1 MLPAATTQRDEILA
15 VSSRARSL
23 NEDEFSAVGRV
34 FLQSRLAASFG
45 TGPWENESMKLN
57 LSSKQQDGGDSLWM
71 RCEACSG
78 IVYKKVVEEKLH
90 VCPECG
96 FHFRLSAEQRIATL
110 LDEGTFEERWA
121 NIESGDP
128 LNFKAKKSYKEKYLK
143 AKKATGRNDAAIIG
157 TGAIRGVPIVFAM
170 VDANFIMGSMGS
182 VVGEKLALA
191 AEMAYDQKKPLII
204 VSGSGGGA
212 RMEEGLLSLFQMAKT
227 SAAIRRLQDAGGIYI
242 TVLTNATMG
251 GSMAS
256 WASLGDLIIAEPQAL
271 LGFAGPRVI
280 ANTVRQELPKG
291 FQTSEFLL
299 EHGFVDQIC
308 VRSELRDRL
317 HKILRYVLP
326 DQTAIESRKVTR
338 RVKTSSTSVTEMI
351 ARQSV

>member
-1 MLPAATTQRDEILA
+1 
-15 VSSRARSL
+15 
-23 NEDEFSAVGRV
+23 
-34 FLQSRLAASFG
+34 
-45 TGPWENESMKLN
+45 MKLQISPKKPDN
-57 LSSKQQDGGDSLWM
+57 GETLWM
-71 RCEACSG
+71 RCDSCSA
-78 IVYKKVVEEKLH
+78 IVYKKVVEERQH

-96 FHFRLSAEQRIATL
+96 FHFRIPADKRIQFL
-110 LDEGTFEERWA
+110 LDEGSWTEHWA
-121 NIESGDP
+121 NIESVDP
-128 LNFKAKKSYKEKYLK
+128 LNFKAKKSYKEKYQK

-157 TGAIRGVPIVFAM
+157 TGAIRGIELVFGL

-191 AEMAYDQKKPLII
+191 AEMAHEKGLPLVI

-227 SAAIRRLQDAGGIYI
+227 SAAIRRLQDAGGTYI

-256 WASLGDLIIAEPQAL
+256 WASLGDIIIAEPQAL

-299 EHGFVDQIC
+299 EHGFIDQIC
-308 VRSELRDRL
+308 VRSELRERL
-317 HKILRYVLP
+317 HKLLRYMVP
-326 DQTAIESRKVTR
+326 SQPAVESKRQTR
-338 RVKTSSTSVTEMI
+338 RIQKSVTDVIE
-351 ARQSV
+351 ATANVAQ